1 MSEIAKRRMSESKKG
16 IKLSEI
22 TKRKISEGNKGK
34 KRSEESRRMYS
45 ESKKGEKNPRYGKP
59 SPMKGKKGKKFT
71 EEQKR
76 RVSVALKG
84 RKLSEEHKRKMS
96 EANKGEKNPRYG
108 KPSPMKGKKHK
119 PSSLKKMREKR
130 LHQVFPPK
138 NTSIEI
144 ILQNGLRKKG
154 IKFQTHKP
162 ILGQPDLFIEPN
174 ICVFADGDWDHG
186 YLYMNGLD
194 CSKWKRNN
202 EYFEKKIQEDKEITK
217 ELKKMKY
224 KVRRFWGHKI
234 KENPEKCIQEIIKII
249 KKAKPT
255 TL

>member
-1 MSEIAKRRMSESKKG
+1 MKGRIVSEEAR
-16 IKLSEI
+16 
-22 TKRKISEGNKGK
+22 RKIS
-34 KRSEESRRMYS
+34 
-45 ESKKGEKNPRYGKP
+45 
-59 SPMKGKKGKKFT
+59 
-71 EEQKR
+71 
-76 RVSVALKG
+76 
-84 RKLSEEHKRKMS
+84 
-96 EANKGEKNPRYG
+96 
-108 KPSPMKGKKHK
+108 
-119 PSSLKKMREKR
+119 EKR

-138 NTSIEI
+138 DTSPEI

-154 IKFQTHKP
+154 IKFQKHKP

-224 KVRRFWGHKI
+224 KVHRFWGHKI
-234 KENPEKCIQEIIKII
+234 KENPEKCIQKIIKII
-249 KKAKPT
+249 KESRR
-255 TL
+255 